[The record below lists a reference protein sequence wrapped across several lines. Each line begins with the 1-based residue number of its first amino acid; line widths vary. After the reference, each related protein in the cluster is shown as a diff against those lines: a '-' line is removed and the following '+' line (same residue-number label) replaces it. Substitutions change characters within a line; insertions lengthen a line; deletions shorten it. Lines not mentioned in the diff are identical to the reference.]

1 MEIAKFIPW
10 LPLLA
15 AILSGICCMKRSLRD
30 YASWIVL
37 AAVAASF
44 GLSLMAGS
52 HITPESGA
60 VTVHF
65 FEWIHAGN
73 FKADFSYYFDTLTI
87 IMLYVVTGIGSL
99 VVWYAGGYMAGDKGY
114 ARFFFAVGLFIF
126 SMTSLVMGDNLLMLF
141 LGWEG
146 VGLCSYLLIGYY
158 YEKPSAVAAG
168 KKAFIV
174 NRIGDLGFALGIFL
188 TFKEFGSI
196 QYAEIFSQTAHL
208 NTESATTGMK
218 IIPYLLMLGAFGKS
232 AQIPLYVW
240 LPDAMEGPTP
250 VSALI
255 HAATMVTAGV
265 YMIARM
271 MPVFLLSEHALTAV
285 ATVGATTALF
295 AGLIALCQY
304 DIKRVWAYST
314 VSQLGYMF
322 LGVGVAS
329 SVGGVFHLFTH
340 AFFKALLFLT
350 AGSVMHA
357 MTGQLD
363 MRNMGGLRKKMPVTC
378 WLMFIGCLALAG
390 FPLTAGFFSK
400 DLILGDAMAKGIT
413 DHNGW
418 IQILAWSG
426 IFTAFMT
433 AYYTFR
439 LWFRVFCGP
448 EHYVMGDDHHGD
460 DDHGHGD
467 DHGHAHGSHD
477 DHHHHAPHEMPF
489 ARMNL
494 PLCFLAVGAIAGGFL
509 CHHWM
514 ESMVNASSASTVNT
528 AVEHVA
534 TAVEHATDHAGEVAV
549 NAHADTGGE
558 GHHASLFG
566 MDVHKAVMIISIIAA
581 LAGIAL
587 AAYFHLL
594 RRELA
599 DKAKQTYAGVCDL
612 LENKF
617 WIDELYDTAI
627 VRPLKLMGD
636 LFFVFDRL
644 VINGIVAL
652 VGFIPRLLGITV
664 RHSQTGVLQGYGLG
678 MILGLACILLMV
690 TWMLSSG
697 F

>member
-44 GLSLMAGS
+44 GLSLMAAK
-52 HITPESGA
+52 HVTPESGA

-65 FEWIHAGN
+65 FEWIHAGS

-87 IMLYVVTGIGSL
+87 IMLFVVTGIGSL

-126 SMTSLVMGDNLLMLF
+126 SMTSLVMGDNLLIMF

-174 NRIGDLGFALGIFL
+174 NRIGDLGFVLGIFL

-208 NTESATTGMK
+208 NAESATTGMK
-218 IIPYLLMLGAFGKS
+218 AIPYLLMLGAFGKS

-295 AGLIALCQY
+295 AGSIALCQY

-400 DLILGDAMAKGIT
+400 DLILGDAMAKGISE
-413 DHNGW
+413 HNGW
-418 IQILAWSG
+418 IQVLAWSG
-426 IFTAFMT
+426 ILTAFMT

-460 DDHGHGD
+460 DDGHGD
-467 DHGHAHGSHD
+467 DHGHGHD

-514 ESMVNASSASTVNT
+514 QSMVNASSANTTV
-528 AVEHVA
+528 VEHVA
-534 TAVEHATDHAGEVAV
+534 TAVEHAAHAGEHDGHVTADT
-549 NAHADTGGE
+549 HADAGGH
-558 GHHASLFG
+558 GHGSLFG
-566 MDVHKAVMIISIIAA
+566 MDIHKAVMIISIIAA

-612 LENKF
+612 LENKY

-678 MILGLACILLMV
+678 MVLGLACILLLV